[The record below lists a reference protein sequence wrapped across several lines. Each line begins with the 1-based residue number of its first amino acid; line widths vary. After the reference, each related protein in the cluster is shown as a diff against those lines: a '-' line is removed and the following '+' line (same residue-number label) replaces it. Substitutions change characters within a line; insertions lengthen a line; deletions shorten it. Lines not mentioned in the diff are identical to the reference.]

1 MKFKIVIILAG
12 LALFLAPQS
21 RADVLDLSAC
31 GNITSAL
38 GSGGVCPGDTKTPTL
53 TYNDGT
59 LGLTASGFLVAGNS
73 PTNLFVKQ
81 DGPNETGLGTTV
93 DVNNEIGPPEFVN
106 LDLSSEVSLGA
117 VFITLG
123 SLQADEEYMVCQGNT
138 AGVMGSLD
146 CQTGGAGTLSS
157 TITVALTAGTD
168 IVSITG
174 VQAGT
179 IGSGNVVI
187 ESVSNTPEPGS
198 LLLLGTGLLGLG
210 GAVRRRFAKN

>member
-1 MKFKIVIILAG
+1 MVIILAG

-21 RADVLDLSAC
+21 RADVLDLSTC
-31 GNITSAL
+31 GNITSSL

-59 LGLTASGFLVAGNS
+59 LSLTASGFLVAGNT

-81 DGPNETGLGTTV
+81 GGPNETGLGTTV
-93 DVNNEIGPPEFVN
+93 DADNEIGPPEFVN
-106 LDLSSEVSLGA
+106 LDLSSVLSLGS
-117 VFITLG
+117 VLITLG

-138 AGVMGSLD
+138 PGVMGSLD
-146 CQTGGAGTLSS
+146 CQTGGAGSESS

-168 IVSITG
+168 IVSVTG

-179 IGSGNVVI
+179 IGDGNVI
-187 ESVSNTPEPGS
+187 IASVATTPEPGS

-210 GAVRRRFAKN
+210 GALRRRFMQS